1 MGWHVGLS
9 YEEMQQQFG
18 EEQQQQQQQPDNV
31 ETTETKTDNHDDD
44 NDCGGTTSS
53 TTNDTDGGVGVDEEA
68 VVDPTTT
75 ITTAISATT
84 ISATISANNTAN
96 TVVGCPLPFNDNDSS
111 LLVLQ
116 PPPKEYTSI
125 YHLCRY
131 NDWNDC
137 LDTSVSTGSTDNNNS
152 TDSTG
157 TEEEHEQQEKERNY
171 KPYFSRTFLKDG
183 KFIRASLHKNDM
195 ITVAN
200 EYYWKTSPPTEKW
213 IILEINPH
221 YLYYNMG
228 IPILANVTAPENS
241 RNNTNTTKPE
251 IKCLQIFGGLSTN
264 PITLSKLI
272 TNIYPIHRQSTI
284 STSTSTENV
293 GKFISIGSGSTSTSA
308 AAAVVQVVPEQPKQ
322 QQSTTTTPT
331 TMGETKTNNNG
342 KMEKKKKKK
351 NFGGLLRKMVGVG
364 RFQIIKGRD

>member
-18 EEQQQQQQQPDNV
+18 EQQQQQQQQQPENG

-44 NDCGGTTSS
+44 NDCGCITTSS
-53 TTNDTDGGVGVDEEA
+53 TTDTDGGVGVDEEA
-68 VVDPTTT
+68 VVDPTTPS
-75 ITTAISATT
+75 SAAT
-84 ISATISANNTAN
+84 ISATANTA

-116 PPPKEYTSI
+116 PPPKEYKSI
-125 YHLCRY
+125 YHLCRS

-137 LDTSVSTGSTDNNNS
+137 LDHNS
-152 TDSTG
+152 TNDL
-157 TEEEHEQQEKERNY
+157 EEEVEEEQTERNY

-200 EYYWKTSPPTEKW
+200 EYYKDCSPANEKW

-228 IPILANVTAPENS
+228 IPILANVTAPESYSKNS
-241 RNNTNTTKPE
+241 SKRNNGNNTNTNTNTNTKPE

-284 STSTSTENV
+284 STSTSTEND

-308 AAAVVQVVPEQPKQ
+308 AAAVRVVPEQPKQ
-322 QQSTTTTPT
+322 QQSTTTTT
-331 TMGETKTNNNG
+331 TTTTTGKTTNNNDG
-342 KMEKKKKKK
+342 KKEKKKKKK
-351 NFGGLLRKMVGVG
+351 SFGGVQLLRKMIGVG
-364 RFQIIKGRD
+364 RFEIIKGRD

>member
-9 YEEMQQQFG
+9 YEEMQKQFG
-18 EEQQQQQQQPDNV
+18 EEQQQQQPDNG
-31 ETTETKTDNHDDD
+31 ETTKTDNDDD
-44 NDCGGTTSS
+44 NYCGCTS
-53 TTNDTDGGVGVDEEA
+53 TTTTDIDGVGVDDEA
-68 VVDPTTT
+68 VDPTT
-75 ITTAISATT
+75 ITTATA
-84 ISATISANNTAN
+84 AN
-96 TVVGCPLPFNDNDSS
+96 TVGCPLPFNDNDSS

-116 PPPKEYTSI
+116 PPPKEYKSI

-137 LDTSVSTGSTDNNNS
+137 LDTSVSTNNL
-152 TDSTG
+152 
-157 TEEEHEQQEKERNY
+157 EEKVEDGQKEQRNY

-183 KFIRASLHKNDM
+183 KFIRASLHKNEM

-221 YLYYNMG
+221 FLYYNMG
-228 IPILANVTAPENS
+228 IPILANVTAPESKNS
-241 RNNTNTTKPE
+241 RNNANAQPE

-284 STSTSTENV
+284 STSTIDIDGDV
-293 GKFISIGSGSTSTSA
+293 GKFISIGTGTSTS
-308 AAAVVQVVPEQPKQ
+308 AAAVVQVVPKQPKQ
-322 QQSTTTTPT
+322 QQSTTTATAT
-331 TMGETKTNNNG
+331 IGKTNNNNNNNRE
-342 KMEKKKKKK
+342 MEKKKKKK
-351 NFGGLLRKMVGVG
+351 SFGGLQLLRKMIGVS
-364 RFQIIKGRD
+364 RFEIIKGRD